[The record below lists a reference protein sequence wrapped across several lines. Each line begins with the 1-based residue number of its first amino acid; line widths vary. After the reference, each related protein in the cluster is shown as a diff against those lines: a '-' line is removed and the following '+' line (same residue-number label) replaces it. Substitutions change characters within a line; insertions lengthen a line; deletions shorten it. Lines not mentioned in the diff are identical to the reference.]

1 MPAPLS
7 ETWGGDFLGKSVHN
21 KWRAVDTSWYTLSP
35 PSRFVW
41 VKKAF
46 RETDYPM
53 FKTKKKNF
61 NLDQNHCLLRRT
73 YIHSLTIGSC
83 ISTMR
88 PVECVYNL
96 KMRDRYADD
105 ERGQEFFIQMVAIFC
120 HQFSYERRT
129 RKRCNTTFITR
140 YLPLP
145 NDAGGHSAGSF
156 LYFWTDFLVLTNG

>member
-105 ERGQEFFIQMVAIFC
+105 ERGQEFFIQMVAIFAT
-120 HQFSYERRT
+120 SSRT
-129 RKRCNTTFITR
+129 NDEQENAAILPSLQGISLFQTTQGVI
-140 YLPLP
+140 PL
-145 NDAGGHSAGSF
+145 GRFCSF
-156 LYFWTDFLVLTNG
+156 ELTFCS